1 MKFPGWI
8 VLFLILSLAGV
19 LKSEASD
26 QKCIPKNN
34 RSLIIGH
41 TFDLNWW
48 MRTRLQTSAF
58 VLDYSIDFLD
68 LRTLDNIQDA
78 LLKVDAVVVPGGA
91 DIHPKLY
98 SAENLSYIAS
108 PEGEKRDEFELK
120 TFQAYQSDERFSNLP
135 LLGIC
140 RGMQMMAVA
149 QGAPMIQDLKKELGI
164 KNRNYR
170 FDRVQI
176 SDQKSVMSELFPE
189 GSALGFKIHHQN
201 PKGSSLEAMSDKLKV
216 TAYSWDKRIVEAIEL
231 LDRPALG
238 IQFHPEQSLPS
249 VKHSIFRWLLDGA
262 CAKTH
267 RESL

>member
-8 VLFLILSLAGV
+8 VLFLILSFIGLV
-19 LKSEASD
+19 KSEASD
-26 QKCIPKNN
+26 QKCVPKNN

-48 MRTRLQTSAF
+48 MRTRLQTSAY
-58 VLDYSIDFLD
+58 VLDYSIEFLD
-68 LRTLDNIQDA
+68 LRSLDSIEEA

-98 SAENLSYIAS
+98 SAENLSYIES
-108 PEGEKRDEFELK
+108 VEGEKRDEFELK
-120 TFQAYQSDERFSNLP
+120 TFQTYQTDARFSELP

-149 QGAPMIQDLKKELGI
+149 QGAPMVQDLQKELGI

-170 FDRVQI
+170 FDRLQI
-176 SDQKSVMSELFPE
+176 TENKSVMSDLFPE

-201 PKGSSLEAMSDKLKV
+201 PQRGALEAMSDKLKV
-216 TAYSWDKRIVEAIEL
+216 SAYSWDKRIVEAIEL